1 MPTRKFVPGTVYDL
15 ICVGLIVALGVY
27 LWPTWSISASADM
40 PTAPWWGT
48 VRDALLD
55 GPDAGEWARS
65 IVALNEGRFSD
76 VDVHR
81 APTWMVLVNIVMA
94 IEDNVVFAGH
104 MTNHILMVV
113 AGLTVW
119 LIGRLSTG
127 RSLGLA
133 AAALTMV
140 NSHSTEAASRFG
152 VDMAVIALI
161 PLTILSAQL
170 ACRKGYLGLLAGAVA
185 GAVMATHL
193 STLPYALPALLLIVL
208 AGSPGRRRIAIP
220 MYFLGLGVALAAWQ
234 HFFVVGTFEDL
245 QVSFANG
252 IAPGYQGDGMVSSW
266 AAAIAI
272 IQAGAA
278 EAMSDAMLQLM
289 LQIRP
294 HWLPMGSAVALFW
307 IGVLGPGLREI
318 SPDTTGHS
326 RVQVWRTFD
335 WKIGLTLLACLAPLP
350 LLAAAQAPERYGD
363 NLAPVAAILLV
374 RGGFSVGALALRTL
388 GYFRGG
394 GVQFKGAVFAAL
406 GIGIFSGELHHSGI
420 FIKPQH
426 PTTVELGRW
435 ALGQSL
441 KEHFPPNTGIAI
453 VAREPII
460 AGHHERCPAHV
471 CPEDTTESAFAQCL
485 HMMNLDCFGDG
496 PLAYVGLESEL
507 QDPNAPARGAMDQ
520 WVAKRWSPIDQVE
533 MPGFTASIFAIPRA
547 EIPETELPE
556 YLTGPPEVHGGS
568 PEGAHFVAEPTLDS
582 PLKDRAPEDRGPSGY
597 APTDSSSLERP
608 APNKPPSGLRPLPDL
623 WGEAPKG
630 NRSGPPLGPDGIPLP
645 GSRPPPLGPD
655 GTPLPAQNVEPDED

>member
-1 MPTRKFVPGTVYDL
+1 
-15 ICVGLIVALGVY
+15 
-27 LWPTWSISASADM
+27 
-40 PTAPWWGT
+40 
-48 VRDALLD
+48 
-55 GPDAGEWARS
+55 
-65 IVALNEGRFSD
+65 
-76 VDVHR
+76 
-81 APTWMVLVNIVMA
+81 MVLVNIVMA
-94 IEDNVVFAGH
+94 IESNVVLAGH
-104 MTNHILMVV
+104 LTNHILMVV

-161 PLTILSAQL
+161 PLTILTAQL

-208 AGSPGRRRIAIP
+208 AGHPGQRRIAVP
-220 MYFLGLGVALAAWQ
+220 MYILGLGIALAAWR

-266 AAAIAI
+266 AAAVAI
-272 IQAGAA
+272 IQAGATD
-278 EAMSDAMLQLM
+278 AMSDAMQQLM

-294 HWLPMGSAVALFW
+294 HWLPMGAAVVLFW
-307 IGVLGPGLREI
+307 TGVLGPGLGEI
-318 SPDTTGHS
+318 SPDTSGQS
-326 RVQVWRTFD
+326 RRQVWRTFD

-374 RGGFSVGALALRTL
+374 RGGFSAVAFALWTL
-388 GYFRGG
+388 GYFRGV
-394 GVQFKGAVFAAL
+394 GVQFKGAVFAAI

-420 FIKPQH
+420 FIKPQR
-426 PTTVELGRW
+426 PTKVELGRW
-435 ALGQSL
+435 KLGQSL

-471 CPEDTTESAFAQCL
+471 CPEGSTESAFAQCL
-485 HMMNLDCFGDG
+485 HMMNLDCIGDG
-496 PLAYVGLESEL
+496 PLAYVGIESEL
-507 QDPNAPARGAMDQ
+507 QDPNSPARGAMDE
-520 WVAKRWSPIDQVE
+520 WVAKRWSPIDQVD
-533 MPGFTASIFAIPRA
+533 MPGFAASIFAIPRS
-547 EIPETELPE
+547 EIPETELPS
-556 YLTGPPEVHGGS
+556 YLNGPPEGSGGS
-568 PEGAHFVAEPTLDS
+568 AEANPFVAAPTLSGPPQDRS
-582 PLKDRAPEDRGPSGY
+582 PQDRAPSGIAPS
-597 APTDSSSLERP
+597 DSSSLERP
-608 APNKPPSGLRPLPDL
+608 APDKAPSALRPLPDL
-623 WGEAPKG
+623 LGEAPKG
-630 NRSGPPLGPDGIPLP
+630 NRSNPPLGADGIPLP

-655 GTPLPAQNVEPDED
+655 GTPLPAQDVEPDED